1 MRLVL
6 PAILCLAA
14 IPAFAQQVADCAE
27 PPDVTALVEPWE
39 ETSVTLGAGAIR
51 LALLQDGP
59 EGEVSLLVLTLPPV
73 EEPGLEETAEPEP
86 AVPLP
91 PPERRCRIVTEGGSG
106 FAVLDVAGEIEEDP
120 EARTLTA
127 RLSALRFIPESSE
140 LEEVTLVLTFG
151 VVDDSLSA
159 SIETPEAE
167 AATP

>member
-1 MRLVL
+1 MRVVL
-6 PAILCLAA
+6 PSLLWLAA
-14 IPAFAQQVADCAE
+14 APAVAQQVADCAE

-39 ETSVTLGAGAIR
+39 ETSASLGAGAIR

-73 EEPGLEETAEPEP
+73 EEPAPGEETEP
-86 AVPLP
+86 AVPPP

-106 FAVLDVAGEIEEDP
+106 FAVLDVLGEIEEDP
-120 EARTLTA
+120 ETRTLTA

-151 VVDDSLSA
+151 VADDSLSA
-159 SIETPEAE
+159 AIDTPEVE
-167 AATP
+167 APAP